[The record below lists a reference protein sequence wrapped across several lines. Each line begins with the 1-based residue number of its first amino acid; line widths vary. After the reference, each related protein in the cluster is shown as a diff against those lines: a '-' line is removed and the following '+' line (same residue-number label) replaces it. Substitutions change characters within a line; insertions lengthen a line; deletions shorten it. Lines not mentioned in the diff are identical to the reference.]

1 MFAIIIPMLL
11 GRQRRYK
18 MVYYDLRIEKQRIYG
33 ADKIAIAADA
43 NETVS
48 FRFHFDANW
57 RIFDSKAAIF
67 RTAENKFYII
77 EIKHSAVTV
86 PWEVLTV
93 DRNFELSVIGYD
105 GSKVLTA
112 GKEEVRVVSSLLP
125 EDCKTFSPSET
136 LFDRF
141 RQDSIDE
148 AYKKYRNE
156 IETLKRSYEEK
167 ILEIGS
173 QLNKA
178 NQNTEDMEKAKNE
191 EIAELNQVHSAEI
204 HSLNSELAD
213 VKNELAQTE
222 IRADKWDLVEA
233 AMSDK
238 TRSNYAPWC
247 GGTKPYKLPFFNT
260 KNLSVLTA
268 GNFDDYCTEIG
279 LDLSSVTTF
288 EMVFKGKSRLRR
300 LELRNTGNITSLMSG
315 FSFSTA
321 LREVL
326 LGDLTSCTNLKW
338 AFDGDTSL
346 EKVTFGKHSKVVEF
360 SYLFNGCIALK
371 EIDAELDFTVA
382 RQATDTFA
390 KCASLEKVSFKKDSI
405 GVNLDLGSCQ
415 ALSKESMLNLFD
427 GLAVKDSMRVTVSR
441 YAFENNFPT
450 SEEQETVRSSITQK
464 GWTLSLA

>member
-1 MFAIIIPMLL
+1 MFAIIEAMLL

-77 EIKHSAVTV
+77 EVKHSAVTV
-86 PWEVLTV
+86 PWEVLSV
-93 DRNFELSVIGYD
+93 DRDFELSVIGYD
-105 GSKVLTA
+105 GAQVLTA

-156 IETLKRSYEEK
+156 IETLRRSYEEK
-167 ILEIGS
+167 ILELGS

-178 NQNTEDMEKAKNE
+178 NQNTEDMEKLKNE
-191 EIAELNQVHSAEI
+191 EIAELNQAHSAEV
-204 HSLNSELAD
+204 HRLNAEIAD

-247 GGTKPYKLPFFNT
+247 GGTKPYKLPFFDT
-260 KNLSVLTA
+260 KNMSVLTA
-268 GNFDDYCTEIG
+268 GNFDDYFTEIG
-279 LDLSSVTTF
+279 LDLSSATTLETIF
-288 EMVFKGKSRLRR
+288 RGKNRLRYV
-300 LELRNTGNITSLMSG
+300 ELRNTDKITSILNG
-315 FSFSTA
+315 FSYSTA
-321 LREVL
+321 LREVV
-326 LGDLTSCTNLKW
+326 LGDLTNCMNMKW

-346 EKVTFGKHSKVVEF
+346 EKVTFGANSKVIDF
-360 SYLFNGCIALK
+360 SNMFNGCIALK
-371 EIDAELDFTVA
+371 EINGELDFTVA
-382 RQATDTFA
+382 RIATDVFT
-390 KCASLEKVSFKKDSI
+390 KCSSLEKVSFKKESI
-405 GVNLDLGSCQ
+405 GLSIDLGACKS
-415 ALSKESMLNLFD
+415 LSKESMLNLFD
-427 GLAVKDSMRVTVSR
+427 GLAVKESMKVTVSR
-441 YAFENNFPT
+441 YAFENNFST
-450 SEEQETVRSSITQK
+450 SEEQETVRSSVTQK